1 MYVHRELLLDSLNI
15 LLNPQNQLRAYF
27 LSLLTE
33 TLLTLLED
41 RNLKTHLNV

>member
-1 MYVHRELLLDSLNI
+1 MYVHKELLLDPLNI

-33 TLLTLLED
+33 TLLTPLKG
-41 RNLKTHLNV
+41 RNLKTHLYV